1 MSSPSPS
8 PRKLDKTPARSPRLS
23 RLPLTSFLLSLV
35 PLLLFGL
42 YILNVLL
49 VGRGFN
55 VGVGPVSTE
64 VGPIV
69 FLWASAVLFYVG
81 GLLSSIGGIA
91 TGIWAMSRARRSPH
105 QPTRTGLATA
115 GVVLGSVYLCLAAC
129 VAAYAVLLYNALH
142 SVVGPNGR

>member
-1 MSSPSPS
+1 MSSPSPT
-8 PRKLDKTPARSPRLS
+8 PPKLDNTPARSPGLN

-42 YILNVLL
+42 YILNGLL
-49 VGRGFN
+49 VARGFD
-55 VGVGPVSTE
+55 VGVEPVSTE

-69 FLWASAVLFYVG
+69 FLWVSAIVFYVG
-81 GLLSSIGGIA
+81 GLLSSIGSIA
-91 TGIWAMSRARRSPH
+91 TGIWAKSRVKRSLQ

-115 GVVLGSVYLCLAAC
+115 GVVMGSVYLCLAAC
-129 VAAYAVLLYNALH
+129 VAAYAFVVYNALH